1 MQDQNYNEKLQN
13 IQQARKVAYQLFEQ
27 IEATEAKRRWVQKWK
42 RRLQT
47 ALLFVFLI
55 ILTIIAWNFGKK

>member
-1 MQDQNYNEKLQN
+1 MQDQKYNEKLQS

-27 IEATEAKRRWVQKWK
+27 IEAAEKRQRWLQKWK

-47 ALLFVFLI
+47 ALLLIFLI

>member
-1 MQDQNYNEKLQN
+1 MQDQNYNEKLQS

-27 IEATEAKRRWVQKWK
+27 IETAEKRQRWLQKWK

-47 ALLFVFLI
+47 ALLLIFLI